1 MMRMAAFLS
10 LCLTVVASPVL
21 LLAQNRGE
29 EAAANA
35 AAAGGCLACGGF
47 FFLFFIAI
55 VALNIALL
63 VWVYRDANNRGM
75 DNAVIWLVVVL
86 LIGPLGAVIY
96 LLARTKGNLT
106 VCSNCQG
113 KRLDVSAKCPHCGNA

>member
-1 MMRMAAFLS
+1 MRMSAFLS
-10 LCLTVVASPVL
+10 FCLAVVASPEL
-21 LLAQNRGE
+21 LLAQNSGE

-47 FFLFFIAI
+47 FFLIFIGI
-55 VALNIALL
+55 IALNIALL

-86 LIGPLGAVIY
+86 LLGPLGAVIY
-96 LLARTKGNLT
+96 LLSRTKGNLT
-106 VCSNCQG
+106 VCSSCAG
-113 KRLDVSAKCPHCGNA
+113 KRLDMSAKCPHCGNA

>member
-1 MMRMAAFLS
+1 MIRMSAVLALPFAI
-10 LCLTVVASPVL
+10 VARSRL
-21 LLAQNRGE
+21 LLAQQNAE

-55 VALNIALL
+55 IALNIALL
-63 VWVYRDANNRGM
+63 VFVYRDASNRGM

-86 LIGPLGAVIY
+86 LLGPLGLVIY
-96 LLARTKGNLT
+96 LLSRTKGNLI
-106 VCSNCQG
+106 VCSSCQS
-113 KRLDVSAKCPHCGNA
+113 KRLAVSAKCPHCGNA